1 MWPPCIG
8 VIKEYQ
14 MLLKAILGAGLAM
27 TLMSSAV
34 HAQSSVTAWTDLN
47 LRSGP
52 GPQYSIIGVIPSNGE
67 VVVEGCLEAAS
78 WCKVSHAGM
87 EGWASG
93 DYLTTM
99 VNEAPVAIYAN
110 RASVPQKTVV
120 YTDTSAE
127 STAAGGATG
136 AIAGAIVAGP
146 AGAIVG
152 AILGAGTGAAV
163 DPGPTVTTY
172 VRNNPREVIYVDGEV
187 VVGAGL
193 PESVTLAEIPDSTFS
208 YAYINGVPVIVER
221 KGRRIVQ
228 IIR

>member
-1 MWPPCIG
+1 MCGSRIG
-8 VIKEYQ
+8 VIKEYE
-14 MLLKAILGAGLAM
+14 MFIKTILGAGLAI
-27 TLMSSAV
+27 TLLSSVAD
-34 HAQSSVTAWTDLN
+34 AQASVTAWTDLN

-52 GPQYSIIGVIPSNGE
+52 SPQHSIIGVIPSNDE
-67 VVVEGCLEAAS
+67 VTVEGCLETAS
-78 WCKVSHAGM
+78 WCKVSHAGL

-110 RASVPQKTVV
+110 RASVPQKTIL

-127 STAAGGATG
+127 ATAAGGATG
-136 AIAGAIVAGP
+136 AIAGAMVAGP

-152 AILGAGTGAAV
+152 AILGAGTGAAI
-163 DPGPTVTTY
+163 DPGPIVTTY
-172 VRNNPREVIYVDGEV
+172 VRNNPRDVIYVDGEV

-193 PESVTLAEIPDSTFS
+193 PESVILTEIPESTFS

>member
-1 MWPPCIG
+1 ML
-8 VIKEYQ
+8 IKS
-14 MLLKAILGAGLAM
+14 ILGAALAA
-27 TLMSSAV
+27 TLLSSGAY
-34 HAQSSVTAWTDLN
+34 AQTTVSAWTDLN

-67 VVVEGCLEAAS
+67 VIVDGCLEAAS
-78 WCKVSHAGM
+78 WCKVSHAGV

-99 VNEAPVAIYAN
+99 VGEAPVAIYAN
-110 RASVPQKTVV
+110 RTAVPVKTVV
-120 YTDTSAE
+120 YTDTSE
-127 STAAGGATG
+127 GSTAAGGATG
-136 AIAGAIVAGP
+136 AIAGAMVAGP
-146 AGAIVG
+146 VGAIVG
-152 AILGAGTGAAV
+152 AIVGAGAGAAV

-172 VRNNPREVIYVDGEV
+172 VRENPREVIYVDGEV

-193 PESVTLAEIPDSTFS
+193 PEVVTLSEIPDSEFS

-221 KGRRIVQ
+221 KERRIVQ

>member
-1 MWPPCIG
+1 MWPPRVGI
-8 VIKEYQ
+8 IKEYQ
-14 MLLKAILGAGLAM
+14 MFIKAILGAGLAM
-27 TLMSSAV
+27 TLMSSVAQ
-34 HAQSSVTAWTDLN
+34 AQSSVTAWTDLN

-52 GPQYSIIGVIPSNGE
+52 GPHYAIIGVIPSNSE
-67 VVVEGCLEAAS
+67 VMVEGCLEAAS

-87 EGWASG
+87 QGWASG
-93 DYLTTM
+93 DYLTTV
-99 VNEAPVAIYAN
+99 VNDAPVAIYAN
-110 RASVPQKTVV
+110 RVAVPLKTVI
-120 YTDTSAE
+120 YTDTTAE

-152 AILGAGTGAAV
+152 AILGAGTGAAI

-172 VRNNPREVIYVDGEV
+172 VRNNPQDIIYMDGEV

-193 PESVTLAEIPDSTFS
+193 PETVTLTEIPDSTFS

-221 KGRRIVQ
+221 QGRRIVQ